1 MAVKVSYKHGTKQTY
16 LNLAERS
23 PYALYWC
30 EDTRELFKGDELYSD
45 GVRIT
50 DSYSNLPE
58 FTKAADGI
66 LYVCTDTGNGYVLN
80 TERNG
85 WIPVFYGIDNE
96 TIALNENGLMAVKQ
110 VPINSVNGLEDRL
123 SEIEKSI
130 VAGAPIASADI
141 AGIVK
146 ASDEIAVSE
155 DGTMTL
161 VAVQQSKVTGLEERL
176 GNIEA
181 AAVGGIHYKGSV
193 PSYGDLP
200 QSAEQGD
207 LYEVELDNSE
217 WCWNGEKWFEY
228 GKTTNLSPIATAEI
242 NPKQFIIQ
250 ENTLSMIGLES
261 RLVQHRGKTL
271 DQILDEVSG
280 AIIWE
285 EMATQVKL
293 TDSSSAANAIAS
305 AKSGDVLEF
314 SEGAISN
321 LTLDKSVTCLLYTS
335 LLLAG
340 ITTYLC
346 SPSDRRSLPV
356 NLSVIG
362 VSYLYVGA
370 CALANILIGWIFK
383 LEPSVFLAIHLAV
396 LAIFTV
402 ILILLFAARSII
414 TAQHKNQDKNGC
426 QENNL

>member
-1 MAVKVSYKHGTKQTY
+1 M
-16 LNLAERS
+16 
-23 PYALYWC
+23 
-30 EDTRELFKGDELYSD
+30 
-45 GVRIT
+45 
-50 DSYSNLPE
+50 
-58 FTKAADGI
+58 
-66 LYVCTDTGNGYVLN
+66 
-80 TERNG
+80 
-85 WIPVFYGIDNE
+85 
-96 TIALNENGLMAVKQ
+96 NENGLMAVKQ

-321 LTLDKSVTCLLYTS
+321 LTLDKSVTLKGAS
-335 LLLAG
+335 AGLAQ
-340 ITTYLC
+340 
-346 SPSDRRSLPV
+346 
-356 NLSVIG
+356 N
-362 VSYLYVGA
+362 
-370 CALANILIGWIFK
+370 
-383 LEPSVFLAIHLAV
+383 
-396 LAIFTV
+396 
-402 ILILLFAARSII
+402 FA
-414 TAQHKNQDKNGC
+414 
-426 QENNL
+426 QEV

>member
-146 ASDEIAVSE
+146 ASDEIAVLE

-193 PSYGDLP
+193 PSYGVLP

-293 TDSSSAANAIAS
+293 TDSSSATNAIAS

-321 LTLDKSVTCLLYTS
+321 LTLDKSVTLKGAS
-335 LLLAG
+335 AGLAQ
-340 ITTYLC
+340 
-346 SPSDRRSLPV
+346 
-356 NLSVIG
+356 N
-362 VSYLYVGA
+362 
-370 CALANILIGWIFK
+370 
-383 LEPSVFLAIHLAV
+383 
-396 LAIFTV
+396 
-402 ILILLFAARSII
+402 FA
-414 TAQHKNQDKNGC
+414 
-426 QENNL
+426 QEV